1 MFKYRIWAL
10 VLIFIS
16 AGIGYFVYSTENKDS
31 SLKFKLGLDLN
42 GGTELVYRADTS
54 KVDPKDIRDRMLAL
68 RDVIEKRVNPFGVGE
83 QIVQIEKAGVLGSN
97 QENRLIVALPG
108 ITNVEEAK
116 ERIGKTPLLEFKL
129 IKPEV
134 SKLKPEEIEKK
145 TVDELFTDTGLTGR
159 LLKNASLEFGD
170 TLNEPMVALQFNS
183 EGEEL
188 FAKIT
193 KENVDETL
201 AIFLD
206 GNLISRPVIREEIRG
221 GRATISGGFT
231 GQSGLKEAR
240 DLVANL
246 NLGALPVPIEG
257 VSTQTVGASLGSEA
271 LNAGIKAGVYAFI
284 IIAIFLI
291 IWYRVPGLLAVL
303 SLSAY
308 VAINLALYKII
319 PVTMTSAGIAGFIL
333 SVGMAVDANILIFE
347 RMREELKRG
356 RGLEEAMKEGFSR
369 AWLSIRDS
377 NISSIITALVLFIFS
392 SNSIVKGFALV
403 FGIGVGVSMF
413 TAITVSRT
421 FLFAVKSRGEGRLAR
436 FLFSSGIR
444 N

>member
-1 MFKYRIWAL
+1 MFKYRIYAFI
-10 VLIFIS
+10 LILIS
-16 AGIGYFVYSTENKDS
+16 VGIGYFVYFTENKDS

-54 KVDPKDIRDRMLAL
+54 KVDPKDIKDRMTAL
-68 RDVIEKRVNPFGVGE
+68 RNVIEKRVNPFGVGE
-83 QIVQIEKAGVLGSN
+83 QVVQIEKVGVFGSN

-108 ITNVEEAK
+108 VTDVGQAK

-129 IKPEV
+129 VRPEAE
-134 SKLKPEEIEKK
+134 KFTEEDLKNK
-145 TVDELFTDTGLTGR
+145 TVNDIFQDTELTGR
-159 LLKNASLEFGD
+159 FLKSSSLEFGD
-170 TLNEPMVALQFNS
+170 TLNEPVVAIQFDG
-183 EGEEL
+183 EGEKL

-193 KENVDETL
+193 KENVGKVL

-206 GNLISRPVIREEIRG
+206 GNLISQPVIREEIRG

-231 GQSGLKEAR
+231 GQDGLKQAKS
-240 DLVANL
+240 LAGNL
-246 NLGALPVPIEG
+246 NLGALPVPIMG
-257 VSTQTVGASLGSEA
+257 VSTQTVGASLGSKA
-271 LNAGIKAGVYAFI
+271 LDAGIKAGIYAFVI
-284 IIAIFLI
+284 IGLFLI
-291 IWYRVPGLLAVL
+291 VWYRIPGLIAVL

-347 RMREELKRG
+347 RMKEELKRG
-356 RGLEEAMKEGFSR
+356 RGLEESMKDGFSR

-421 FLFAVKSRGEGRLAR
+421 FLFAVKSRREGKIAR
-436 FLFSSGIR
+436 FLFSSGI
-444 N
+444 

>member
-1 MFKYRIWAL
+1 MFKYRIYAFI
-10 VLIFIS
+10 LILIS
-16 AGIGYFVYSTENKDS
+16 VGIGYFVYFTENKDS

-54 KVDPKDIRDRMLAL
+54 KVDPKDIKDRMTAL
-68 RDVIEKRVNPFGVGE
+68 RNVIEKRVNPFGVGE
-83 QIVQIEKAGVLGSN
+83 QVVQIEKVGVFGSN

-108 ITNVEEAK
+108 VTDVGQAK

-129 IKPEV
+129 VRPEAE
-134 SKLKPEEIEKK
+134 KFTEEDLKNK
-145 TVDELFTDTGLTGR
+145 TVNDIFQDTELTGR
-159 LLKNASLEFGD
+159 FLKSSSLEFGD
-170 TLNEPMVALQFNS
+170 TLNEPVVAIQFDG
-183 EGEEL
+183 EGEKL

-193 KENVDETL
+193 KENVGKVL

-206 GNLISRPVIREEIRG
+206 GNLISQPVIREEIRG

-231 GQSGLKEAR
+231 GQDGLKQAKS
-240 DLVANL
+240 LAGNL
-246 NLGALPVPIEG
+246 NLGALPVPITG
-257 VSTQTVGASLGSEA
+257 VSTQTVGASLGSKA
-271 LNAGIKAGVYAFI
+271 LDAGIKAGIYAFI
-284 IIAIFLI
+284 IIGLFLI
-291 IWYRVPGLLAVL
+291 VWYRVPGLIAVL

-347 RMREELKRG
+347 RMKEELKRG
-356 RGLEEAMKEGFSR
+356 RGLEESMKDGFSR

-421 FLFAVKSRGEGRLAR
+421 FLFAVKSRGEGKIAR

-444 N
+444 

>member
-1 MFKYRIWAL
+1 MFKYRIWTL
-10 VLIFIS
+10 VLVIIS

-31 SLKFKLGLDLN
+31 SLKFRLGLDLN
-42 GGTELVYRADTS
+42 GGTELIYRADTS
-54 KVDPKDIRDRMLAL
+54 KVDPKDIKDRMVAL
-68 RDVIEKRVNPFGVGE
+68 REVIEKRVNPFGVGE

-97 QENRLIVALPG
+97 QENRLIVDLPG
-108 ITNVEEAK
+108 ITDVEEAK

-145 TVDELFTDTGLTGR
+145 TVDELFFDTGLTGR
-159 LLKNASLEFGD
+159 LLKNSSLQFGD
-170 TLNEPMVALQFNS
+170 TLNEPMVTLQFNS

-193 KENVDETL
+193 KENVGQTL

-206 GNLISRPVIREEIRG
+206 GNLISRPVIREEIRD

-231 GQSGLKEAR
+231 GQGGLREAKN
-240 DLVANL
+240 LVGNL
-246 NLGALPVPIEG
+246 NLGALPVPIQG

-271 LNAGIKAGVYAFI
+271 LDAGIKAGVYAFV

-291 IWYRVPGLLAVL
+291 VWYRFPGLVAVL
-303 SLSAY
+303 SLSVY

-333 SVGMAVDANILIFE
+333 SIGMAVDANILIFE
-347 RMREELKRG
+347 RMKEELKKG
-356 RGLEEAMKEGFSR
+356 RGLEDATKEGFSR

-377 NISSIITALVLFIFS
+377 NISSIITALVLFVFS
-392 SNSIVKGFALV
+392 SNSLIKGFSLV

-413 TAITVSRT
+413 TAITASRT
-421 FLFAVKSRGEGRLAR
+421 FLFALRGKREGKLAK
-436 FLFSSGIR
+436 FLFSNGLK
-444 N
+444 

>member
-1 MFKYRIWAL
+1 MFKYRIYAFI
-10 VLIFIS
+10 LILIS
-16 AGIGYFVYSTENKDS
+16 VGIGYFVYFTENKDS

-54 KVDPKDIRDRMLAL
+54 KVDPKDIKDRMTAL
-68 RDVIEKRVNPFGVGE
+68 RNVIEKRVNPFGVGE
-83 QIVQIEKAGVLGSN
+83 QVVQIEKAGVFGSN

-108 ITNVEEAK
+108 VTDVEQAK

-129 IKPEV
+129 VRPEAEKFTEEDIKN
-134 SKLKPEEIEKK
+134 K
-145 TVDELFTDTGLTGR
+145 TVNDIFQDTELTGR
-159 LLKNASLEFGD
+159 FLKSSSLEFGN
-170 TLNEPMVALQFNS
+170 TLNEPVVAIQFDS
-183 EGEEL
+183 EGEKL

-193 KENVDETL
+193 KENVGKVL

-206 GNLISRPVIREEIRG
+206 GNLISQPVIREEIRG

-231 GQSGLKEAR
+231 GQDGLKQAKS
-240 DLVANL
+240 LAGNL
-246 NLGALPVPIEG
+246 NLGALPVPITG
-257 VSTQTVGASLGSEA
+257 VSTQTVGASLGSKA
-271 LNAGIKAGVYAFI
+271 LDAGIKAGIYAFVI
-284 IIAIFLI
+284 IGLFLI
-291 IWYRVPGLLAVL
+291 VWYRIPGLIAVL

-347 RMREELKRG
+347 RMKEELKRG
-356 RGLEEAMKEGFSR
+356 RGLEESMKDGFSR

-421 FLFAVKSRGEGRLAR
+421 FLFAVKSRREGKIAR

-444 N
+444 

>member
-1 MFKYRIWAL
+1 MFKYRIYAFI
-10 VLIFIS
+10 LILIS
-16 AGIGYFVYSTENKDS
+16 VGIGYFVYFTENKDS

-54 KVDPKDIRDRMLAL
+54 KVDPKDIKDRMTAL
-68 RDVIEKRVNPFGVGE
+68 RNVIEKRVNPFGVGE
-83 QIVQIEKAGVLGSN
+83 QVVQIEKVGVFGSN

-108 ITNVEEAK
+108 VTDVEQAK

-129 IKPEV
+129 VRPEAE
-134 SKLKPEEIEKK
+134 KFTEEDLKNK
-145 TVDELFTDTGLTGR
+145 TVNDIFQDTELTGR
-159 LLKNASLEFGD
+159 FLKSSSLEFGD
-170 TLNEPMVALQFNS
+170 TLNEPVVAIQFDG
-183 EGEEL
+183 EGEKL

-193 KENVDETL
+193 KENVGKVL

-206 GNLISRPVIREEIRG
+206 GNLISQPVIREEIRG

-231 GQSGLKEAR
+231 GQDGLKQAKS
-240 DLVANL
+240 LAGNL
-246 NLGALPVPIEG
+246 NLGALPVPITG
-257 VSTQTVGASLGSEA
+257 VSTQTVGASLGSKA
-271 LNAGIKAGVYAFI
+271 LDAGIKAGIYAFVI
-284 IIAIFLI
+284 IGLFLI
-291 IWYRVPGLLAVL
+291 VWYRIPGLIAVL

-347 RMREELKRG
+347 RMKEELKRG
-356 RGLEEAMKEGFSR
+356 RGLEESMKDGFSR

-421 FLFAVKSRGEGRLAR
+421 FLFAVKSKREGKIAR
-436 FLFSSGIR
+436 FLFSSGI
-444 N
+444 

>member
-1 MFKYRIWAL
+1 M
-10 VLIFIS
+10 S
-16 AGIGYFVYSTENKDS
+16 ANS
-31 SLKFKLGLDLN
+31 S
-42 GGTELVYRADTS
+42 
-54 KVDPKDIRDRMLAL
+54 
-68 RDVIEKRVNPFGVGE
+68 
-83 QIVQIEKAGVLGSN
+83 
-97 QENRLIVALPG
+97 
-108 ITNVEEAK
+108 EE
-116 ERIGKTPLLEFKL
+116 
-129 IKPEV
+129 
-134 SKLKPEEIEKK
+134 
-145 TVDELFTDTGLTGR
+145 
-159 LLKNASLEFGD
+159 
-170 TLNEPMVALQFNS
+170 
-183 EGEEL
+183 
-188 FAKIT
+188 
-193 KENVDETL
+193 
-201 AIFLD
+201 FL
-206 GNLISRPVIREEIRG
+206 S
-221 GRATISGGFT
+221 
-231 GQSGLKEAR
+231 
-240 DLVANL
+240 NL

-271 LNAGIKAGVYAFI
+271 LNAGIKAGAYSFI

-356 RGLEEAMKEGFSR
+356 RGLEEAMREGFAR

-403 FGIGVGVSMF
+403 FGIGVAVSMF

-421 FLFAVKSRGEGRLAR
+421 FLFAVKSRGEGKVAR